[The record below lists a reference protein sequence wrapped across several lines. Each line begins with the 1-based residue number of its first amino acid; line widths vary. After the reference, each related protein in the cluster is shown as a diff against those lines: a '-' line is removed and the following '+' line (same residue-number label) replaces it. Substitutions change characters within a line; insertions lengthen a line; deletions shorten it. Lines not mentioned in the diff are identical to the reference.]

1 MNPVRTKKGS
11 SPLIL
16 GMPHGGTFVPQEIF
30 GRLNDRGKGL
40 DDTDWHIAE
49 LYSDLVPNLTTVAA
63 TFHRYVIDANRDPDG
78 QSLYPRPKHDDA
90 LPFDKFRRR
99 TDLARW

>member
-1 MNPVRTKKGS
+1 MINLFRLVAFLEGISYILLLFIAVPIKYLLDDPTYVK
-11 SPLIL
+11 LL

-49 LYSDLVPNLTTVAA
+49 LYSDLVPNVTTVEA
-63 TFHRYVIDANRDPDG
+63 TFHRYVIDANRDPEG
-78 QSLYPRPKHDDA
+78 Q
-90 LPFDKFRRR
+90 
-99 TDLARW
+99 